1 MSSTV
6 NKEQSNNS
14 NNETKIQY
22 HNKYLCAPSVGECG
36 YGPDYSCTL
45 SEGDYP

>member
-1 MSSTV
+1 MNIRGGNSVPSTV

-22 HNKYLCAPSVGECG
+22 
-36 YGPDYSCTL
+36 
-45 SEGDYP
+45 